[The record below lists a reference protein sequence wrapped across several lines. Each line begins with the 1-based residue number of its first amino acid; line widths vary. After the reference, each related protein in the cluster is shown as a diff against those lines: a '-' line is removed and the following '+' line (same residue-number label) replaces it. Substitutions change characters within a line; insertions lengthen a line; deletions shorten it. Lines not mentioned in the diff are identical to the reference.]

1 MATNESTS
9 IGGLMLSDFADIAAQ
24 WHPTRNGTLTPD
36 QIVAGSHRKV
46 WWKCSEGPDHEWATQ
61 LSSRTDSGT
70 GCPYCSGKKLS
81 VTNSLAS
88 LLPDLAAQWHP
99 TRNGALTPDQIVA
112 GSHRKVWWKCLEGPD
127 PEWEAT
133 LHGRAGSGTGC
144 PYCNSGWTLAA
155 IRAFVASLKEHLQVF
170 TPAELYLLFQ
180 QNGLLT
186 SWGKGKTEVV
196 WEI

>member
-9 IGGLMLSDFADIAAQ
+9 IEGLMLSDFADIAAQ
-24 WHPTRNGTLTPD
+24 CHPTRNGT
-36 QIVAGSHRKV
+36 
-46 WWKCSEGPDHEWATQ
+46 
-61 LSSRTDSGT
+61 
-70 GCPYCSGKKLS
+70 
-81 VTNSLAS
+81 
-88 LLPDLAAQWHP
+88 
-99 TRNGALTPDQIVA
+99 LTPDQIVA